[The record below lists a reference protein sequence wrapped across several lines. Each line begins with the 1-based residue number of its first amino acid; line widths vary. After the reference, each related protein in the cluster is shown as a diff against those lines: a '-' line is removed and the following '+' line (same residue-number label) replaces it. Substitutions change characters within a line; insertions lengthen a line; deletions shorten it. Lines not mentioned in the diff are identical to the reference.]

1 MASAFG
7 KENQKIKVISTI
19 SQIGDMVAFVG
30 GDRIDHLVLI
40 PSELD
45 PHSYELV
52 KGDGE
57 RLQFAHIVFYNGL
70 GLEHG
75 ASLASFLKSNPYAI
89 SIGKEIQK
97 KDEMAI
103 LTKEGMVDPHI
114 WMDLRLW
121 SEAIFPIVDRLSS
134 LDPEGK
140 VFYEERGRLLKE
152 KMISLDVSIK
162 QRLAT
167 IPSEK
172 RYLVTSHDAF
182 RYFVRAYLK
191 EENEIDWEKRFTAP
205 EGLAPDGQISPM
217 DMEMVIQ
224 FLTKHQIKVLF
235 PESNLSRSVVGKIAK
250 ASSLMGHS
258 VRLCSF
264 PLYGD
269 SMGPYSYFE
278 AMEKNAELIA
288 KELEE

>member
-1 MASAFG
+1 M
-7 KENQKIKVISTI
+7 KVISTTA
-19 SQIGDMVAFVG
+19 QVGDMVVFVG
-30 GDRIDHLVLI
+30 GDRIDHSTLI

-57 RLQFAHIVFYNGL
+57 RLSFADLIFYIGL

-75 ASLASFLKSNPYAI
+75 ASLSSFLQKNSHAI
-89 SIGKEIQK
+89 SVGKEIQK
-97 KDEMAI
+97 IDEKAI
-103 LTKEGMVDPHI
+103 LTKDGVIDPHL

-121 SEAIFPIVDRLSS
+121 SQAIPTIVENLSS

-140 VFYEERGRLLKE
+140 NFYEERGALLKE
-152 KMISLDVSIK
+152 KMVLLDQSIK
-162 QRLAT
+162 DRLMK

-191 EENEIDWEKRFTAP
+191 ESQEEDWEKRFTAP

-224 FLTKHQIKVLF
+224 FLKKHQIKVLF
-235 PESNLSRSVVGKIAK
+235 PESNLSRSVVAKIAK
-250 ASSLMGHS
+250 ASSSLGHV
-258 VRLCSF
+258 VRLCPS

-269 SMGPYSYFE
+269 SMGPFSYFE